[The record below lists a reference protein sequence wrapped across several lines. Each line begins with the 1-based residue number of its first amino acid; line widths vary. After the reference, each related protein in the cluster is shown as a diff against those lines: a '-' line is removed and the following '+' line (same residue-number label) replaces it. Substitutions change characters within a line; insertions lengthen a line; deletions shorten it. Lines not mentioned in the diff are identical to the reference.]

1 MPALRCVTTTA
12 VTTGSGDTAK
22 LATVVGGPSIDV
34 VIVAYR
40 SRELLRRCLESLDG
54 YPAGFLRIVVVDND
68 SRDGTVELVR
78 TEFPEVQVLESG
90 TNVGFARA
98 TNAGIRVGHAPFVLA
113 LNPDTSVPTNVLER
127 LLEVFNEHPDVGICG
142 CRLVRE
148 DGSFDHA
155 SRRSFPTVLSSLGH
169 FTGLG
174 RRRSASARLAA
185 YRAPDVDEGVVD
197 AVNGAFMLMRRA
209 ALDEVGLFD
218 EGYWMY
224 MEDLDLCYRFREA
237 GWSTWYEP
245 SVVASHAKGGSSGPV
260 RSPRLNYAFHYGMF
274 RFYRKHYAR
283 RSAAALNALVYAGIF
298 AKLLVSWTRNGLR
311 TSLPSVQRRGSQPNA
326 RR

>member
-1 MPALRCVTTTA
+1 M
-12 VTTGSGDTAK
+12 
-22 LATVVGGPSIDV
+22 
-34 VIVAYR
+34 
-40 SRELLRRCLESLDG
+40 
-54 YPAGFLRIVVVDND
+54 
-68 SRDGTVELVR
+68 
-78 TEFPEVQVLESG
+78 
-90 TNVGFARA
+90 
-98 TNAGIRVGHAPFVLA
+98 
-113 LNPDTSVPTNVLER
+113 LER
-127 LLEVFNEHPDVGICG
+127 LLEVFDEHPEVGICG

-155 SRRSFPTVLSSLGH
+155 VTSLLPDRRSRRSATSPASAA
-169 FTGLG
+169 
-174 RRRSASARLAA
+174 RRSASARLAA

-298 AKLLVSWTRNGLR
+298 GKLLVSWTRNGLR
-311 TSLPSVQRRGSQPNA
+311 TSLPSVLRRGSQPNE
-326 RR
+326 RRR

>member
-1 MPALRCVTTTA
+1 
-12 VTTGSGDTAK
+12 
-22 LATVVGGPSIDV
+22 VVDGLCIDV

-40 SRELLRRCLESLDG
+40 SRELLRRCLDSLHA
-54 YPAGFLRIVVVDND
+54 YPPGFLHVIVVDND
-68 SRDGTVELVR
+68 SRDGTIELVR
-78 TEFPEVQVLESG
+78 TGFPGVELIASG
-90 TNVGFARA
+90 TNAGFAHA
-98 TNAGIRVGHAPFVLA
+98 TNAGIRIGEAPFVLA
-113 LNPDTSVPTNVLER
+113 LNPDTHVPTGVLEK
-127 LLEVFNEHPDVGICG
+127 LLQVFDQQPDVGICG
-142 CRLVRE
+142 CRLERE

-174 RRRSASARLAA
+174 RRRSAPARLAA

-245 SVVASHAKGGSSGPV
+245 SVVALHAKGGSSGPV

-298 AKLLVSWTRNGLR
+298 GKLLVSWTRNGLR
-311 TSLPSVQRRGSQPNA
+311 TCLPNVQRRGCLPDA
-326 RR
+326 GRR

>member
-1 MPALRCVTTTA
+1 M
-12 VTTGSGDTAK
+12 
-22 LATVVGGPSIDV
+22 VVGGPSIDV

-40 SRELLRRCLESLDG
+40 SRELLRRCLESLDA

-78 TEFPEVQVLESG
+78 TEFPEVQVVESG

-245 SVVASHAKGGSSGPV
+245 SRGRVARQGRLERAGPEPEVELRISLRDVSLLPKALRTPVSGGPQRARLCRDLRQAARLV
-260 RSPRLNYAFHYGMF
+260 DEKRVAHLSPKR
-274 RFYRKHYAR
+274 
-283 RSAAALNALVYAGIF
+283 AATWLPTQRASLMNIVEGGWVALVC
-298 AKLLVSWTRNGLR
+298 RNGDVMR
-311 TSLPSVQRRGSQPNA
+311 QP
-326 RR
+326 